1 MIFFSVVM
9 YQVLVTMGGN
19 ESCHLHGLSCHRV
32 TSVEEA
38 TRLYQL
44 GVATR
49 KTAETLD
56 NQRSSRSHTV
66 FSITIFRQKPGAEL
80 FLRYVEVPPGVVCGR
95 NFVATFV

>member
-1 MIFFSVVM
+1 MVV

-19 ESCHLHGLSCHRV
+19 ESCHLHGLSYHSV
-32 TSVEEA
+32 TSVEQA

-44 GVATR
+44 GVATQ

-66 FSITIFRQKPGAEL
+66 FSIMIFRQKHGTEL
-80 FLRYVEVPPGVVCGR
+80 FLRFVEVLPGFFVVDILLQLLF
-95 NFVATFV
+95 NV